1 MKIIVDK
8 QTAIKAICELLNL
21 KYEESYQIGKGYHI
35 EVMDEIIFDF
45 EYKLSKEGK

>member
-8 QTAIKAICELLNL
+8 QIAIKAIYELLNL

-35 EVMDEIIFDF
+35 ESMDEIVFDF
-45 EYKLSKEGK
+45 EEKK